1 VCSVRMQPLLNF
13 IGFIGSALHAYVA
26 VIKKKSLLY
35 QNLFT
40 YVFLVA
46 FSCLPPTVAAS
57 S

>member
-1 VCSVRMQPLLNF
+1 MCSVRMQPLLNF